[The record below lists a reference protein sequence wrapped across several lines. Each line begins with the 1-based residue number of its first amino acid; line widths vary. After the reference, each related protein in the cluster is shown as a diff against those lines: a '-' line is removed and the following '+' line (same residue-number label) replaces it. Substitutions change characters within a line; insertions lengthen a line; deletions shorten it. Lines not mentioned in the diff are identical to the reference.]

1 MKYTMQPSSPLP
13 REPVHFTYLN
23 CSTLVVQ
30 YKLLVVPHTHTIPI
44 LQCTIQLY
52 YTCERCV
59 IKTLKR
65 FVIVPTYSN
74 QLIEMSCYY
83 FVSCNLLRAAET
95 VPIGIFVVVCGK
107 M

>member
-1 MKYTMQPSSPLP
+1 MQPSSPLP

-52 YTCERCV
+52 YTCEICEIKKICNCTFKAIAINWSKCHV
-59 IKTLKR
+59 IILSVVIYYELLK
-65 FVIVPTYSN
+65 
-74 QLIEMSCYY
+74 QCQ
-83 FVSCNLLRAAET
+83 
-95 VPIGIFVVVCGK
+95 
-107 M
+107 